1 MAEQSDNNSANKK
14 PPLFPPNFV
23 TLVQLKERWDREQE
37 RKQREKEEE
46 QEKQQQQQ
54 RREDEKKLKLVV
66 GEGESGSRRVK
77 GEPINRRKRPIR
89 QSTPRNQ
96 GRKPEVLKLA
106 IESAVTD
113 AESQGL
119 KDIKKKKSGKRKNKK
134 KGKIEDKAGAE
145 IEEVIRGGENEEV
158 IKGEEEAP
166 SCQNVEKEIVPRR
179 RGWWPRV
186 PRTDFRPTIPNTSRN
201 EVVEIEKKF
210 VDLSVDGGNRRDHRY
225 SRQKGYPNRRN
236 SVLGRDNWGT
246 RRPCEGNGTNAGK
259 MWVKKGEVGDGNV
272 VEIQSSS
279 PIPKGLK

>member
-1 MAEQSDNNSANKK
+1 MAEQSDNNSTNKK

-46 QEKQQQQQ
+46 QEKQQQQ
-54 RREDEKKLKLVV
+54 RREDEKKLNLVV
-66 GEGESGSRRVK
+66 EEGESGSRRVK
-77 GEPINRRKRPIR
+77 GEPINRRGRPIR

-96 GRKPEVLKLA
+96 SRKPEVLKLA

-119 KDIKKKKSGKRKNKK
+119 KDIKKKKSRKGKNKK

-145 IEEVIRGGENEEV
+145 NEEVIRGGEMEEV
-158 IKGEEEAP
+158 KRGEEEAP

-179 RGWWPRV
+179 REWWPRV
-186 PRTDFRPTIPNTSRN
+186 PRTDFRPTIRNTSRN
-201 EVVEIEKKF
+201 EIVEIEKKF

-225 SRQKGYPNRRN
+225 SRQKRRPNRGN
-236 SVLGRDNWGT
+236 SELGKDNWGT
-246 RRPCEGNGTNAGK
+246 RRPSEGNGTNAGK
-259 MWVKKGEVGDGNV
+259 IWVKKGEVGDRNS